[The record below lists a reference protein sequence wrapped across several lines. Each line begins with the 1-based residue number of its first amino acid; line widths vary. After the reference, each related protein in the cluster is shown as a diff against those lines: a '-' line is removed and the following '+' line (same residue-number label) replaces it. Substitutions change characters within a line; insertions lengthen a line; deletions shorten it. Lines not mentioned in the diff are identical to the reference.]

1 MKRNVKERNKWREKK
16 WEGKKAIQKALR
28 DGREWMQESE
38 KRGNKN
44 ETEAKKRKE
53 RIGELAI
60 SGV

>member
-16 WEGKKAIQKALR
+16 VEKKAIQKSLR